1 MNDDDN
7 AENINKKNIEDRKS
21 GRKGKSKR
29 PFEPSK
35 SVVKQ
40 TTIVDISTG
49 YNNKAF
55 LPFFAY
61 SRPRSVECIL
71 AIVAARFVQAV
82 QFRFT
87 YSLDTVAVENVEYK
101 IDEEDNYNKNNH
113 PDPNAIAKNEEKSS
127 LPATHQMKQQQQ
139 QKIK

>member
-1 MNDDDN
+1 MRC
-7 AENINKKNIEDRKS
+7 ERRRQRKEYQQKKKTLEE
-21 GRKGKSKR
+21 RKGEDEEKGKR

-61 SRPRSVECIL
+61 SHPRSVECIL

-87 YSLDTVAVENVEYK
+87 YSLDTVARKCRV
-101 IDEEDNYNKNNH
+101 
-113 PDPNAIAKNEEKSS
+113 
-127 LPATHQMKQQQQ
+127 
-139 QKIK
+139 